1 MRRRCPTSACRL
13 PPSPFL
19 LQMAASYKKGQT
31 LTYKNGYAV
40 PAVLGQPA
48 EPVAALQQ
56 QFADMWTIPAVPA
69 PTTSANSTFTPKY
82 VQFDKQ
88 VSCGGL

>member
-1 MRRRCPTSACRL
+1 
-13 PPSPFL
+13 
-19 LQMAASYKKGQT
+19 MAASYKKGQT